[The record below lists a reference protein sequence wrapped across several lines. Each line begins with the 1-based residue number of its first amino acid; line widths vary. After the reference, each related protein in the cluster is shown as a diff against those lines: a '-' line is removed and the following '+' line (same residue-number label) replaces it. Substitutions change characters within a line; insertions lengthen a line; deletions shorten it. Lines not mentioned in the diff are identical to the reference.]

1 MYIPNPYF
9 KNVPEIGDLVLDY
22 IFVENDCPILFTC
35 KSTDSLY
42 LCLCRTNI
50 GVQQWVVSEI
60 SIHTLANMIHNRISI
75 YDAFKKDNRKAY
87 IVTWQKGYAKE
98 GYKILRSSEIKD
110 EDLPDEDVF
119 LDDDGEA
126 LVYLQK
132 KIEERKGEK

>member
-9 KNVPEIGDLVLDY
+9 KNVPEIGNLVLDY

-35 KSTDSLY
+35 KSKDSLY

-50 GVQQWVVSEI
+50 GIQKWIISEI
-60 SIHTLANMIHNRISI
+60 SIYTLASVIHNRISI
-75 YDAFKKDNRKAY
+75 YGAFKKDDNKAC

-98 GYKILRSSEIKD
+98 SYTILRANEIKD

-126 LVYLQK
+126 LVYLQE
-132 KIEERKGEK
+132 KIKERK